1 MAWFRRPGGNIADT
15 QQQRDLPDGLWKKC
29 DGCGELLYLK
39 QLEENAYTCSK
50 CNHHFRIG
58 SREYI
63 HVLLDPGSFVESHRT
78 LRSKDPL
85 GFVDSKPYPER
96 IEQAGRKTGLY
107 DALRVGL
114 GTVEGLAVSC
124 AVMDFSF
131 VGGSMGSVVGEKFA
145 RAADSALERRIP
157 FISVSASGGARM
169 QEGALSL
176 MQLAKTSA
184 KIAQLSDA
192 RIPFI
197 SILTDPTTGG
207 VSASFAMLGDVNIA
221 EPGALIG
228 FAGPR
233 VIEQTIRKKLP
244 PGFQRSE
251 FLLEHGFVDAI
262 VHRRDMRHAV
272 ATLVRHF
279 QS

>member
-1 MAWFRRPGGNIADT
+1 MAWFRRPGTNIADT
-15 QQQRDLPDGLWKKC
+15 QQPRDLPDGLWKKC
-29 DGCGELLYLK
+29 DGCGEILYMK

-50 CNHHFRIG
+50 CNYHFRIG

-63 HVLLDPGSFVESHRT
+63 GVLLDPDSFVEVHRT
-78 LRSKDPL
+78 IRSRDPL
-85 GFVDSKPYPER
+85 GFVDAKPYPER
-96 IEQAGRKTGLY
+96 IDQAIRKTGLF
-107 DALRVGL
+107 DAIRVGT
-114 GTVEGLAVSC
+114 GTVEGLPVSG
-124 AVMDFSF
+124 AFMDFSF

-145 RAADSALERRIP
+145 RAADISLEKRIP

-184 KIAQLSDA
+184 KVAQLADA
-192 RIPFI
+192 KIPYI

-207 VSASFAMLGDVNIA
+207 VSASFAMLGDMNIA

-251 FLLEHGFVDAI
+251 FLLEHGFLDLIA
-262 VHRRDMRHAV
+262 HRRDMRHTV
-272 ATLVRHF
+272 ATLIRHL